1 MEPIVKRFWQAATV
15 IEQEG
20 AFAIAL
26 DGKPMRLPGGL
37 ALRLTHKVLAEAVA
51 AEWHAAGGAP
61 GGEMSMDDVPLTRLA
76 GTAQHRISPDPA
88 PIAQAIA
95 RYAETD
101 VLCYR
106 APHPEDLS
114 VRQHH
119 AWQPWLDWAA
129 ANYGARLVV
138 THTVMPITQPPEALA
153 ALHRATA
160 ALDPF
165 QLAALGVLVPAYGSL
180 VLGLAVAAGRL
191 SATEALNVAM
201 LDEHFQEQKWGEDAD
216 ATARRAHITHDVD
229 VAGRFMK
236 IASEES
242 TSF

>member
-37 ALRLTHKVLAEAVA
+37 ALRLTHKALAEAVA

-138 THTVMPITQPPEALA
+138 THTVMPITQPPEAL
-153 ALHRATA
+153 
-160 ALDPF
+160 
-165 QLAALGVLVPAYGSL
+165 
-180 VLGLAVAAGRL
+180 
-191 SATEALNVAM
+191 NVAM